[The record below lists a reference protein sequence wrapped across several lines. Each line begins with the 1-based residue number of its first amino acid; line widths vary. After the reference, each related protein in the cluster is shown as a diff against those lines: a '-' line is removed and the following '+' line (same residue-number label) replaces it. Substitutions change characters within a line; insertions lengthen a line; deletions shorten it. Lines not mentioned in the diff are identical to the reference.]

1 MSRDVM
7 RVVVCGDDGVGK
19 SSLITALAKDVFVP
33 NIQDLLPPISV
44 PRDFSS
50 SPYSP
55 NLTIVVD
62 TNPQDMD
69 TLKKEIRK
77 ADVIWL
83 VYSDHYTY
91 ERISLYWMNVFRSM
105 GVNLPIVLCA
115 NKSDEA
121 STKLDSEHTRND
133 EFIPILKEFKEVESC
148 IRCSAKDKY
157 NINQAFY
164 LCQRAV
170 IHPIAPLYDTK
181 EGDLKPAAIE
191 ALERIFFLSDKDQ
204 DGYLNNDEFITL
216 QNKCFDRSLDIN
228 DIADIRQNLNSVSEG
243 SFGEKGLTSEG
254 FIILN
259 RIFAERG
266 RHETI
271 WGILRTFHYTD
282 SLSLNDKFLYPKLD
296 VPKNASVELSP
307 IGYRFFVD
315 LFILFDK
322 DNDGGLKD
330 EELELLF
337 KPTPGIPKEWKESN
351 FPQTTVRN
359 EQGYVTLQGW
369 LAQWSMT
376 TFLDF
381 KTTLA
386 YLAYL
391 GFENKS
397 TSNRKN
403 SSANSTIT
411 ALKVTKPRKE
421 RTRDGKTFRVPVTD
435 RTVFNCYIL
444 GGSGSGKSSLSEVFL
459 NRAYSETHNP
469 TIKPRIVVNS
479 VELRGGKQ
487 AYLILEELGELES
500 AILDNDARLQQCDV
514 LCMTY
519 DSSDPDSFQYL
530 VELSQ
535 RHPLIN
541 KIPTIIVALKADL
554 DRQQQR
560 FDIQPEDYTNL
571 KFLPP
576 PLHVSSTWPASLNE
590 LFVQLAEVSLHPQT
604 ATPGLEPEVKT
615 DYTSN
620 VVMAASTV
628 GFLGIITFSVWKMAQ
643 KSIK

>member
-1 MSRDVM
+1 
-7 RVVVCGDDGVGK
+7 
-19 SSLITALAKDVFVP
+19 
-33 NIQDLLPPISV
+33 
-44 PRDFSS
+44 
-50 SPYSP
+50 
-55 NLTIVVD
+55 
-62 TNPQDMD
+62 
-69 TLKKEIRK
+69 
-77 ADVIWL
+77 
-83 VYSDHYTY
+83 
-91 ERISLYWMNVFRSM
+91 M

-115 NKSDEA
+115 NKSDL
-121 STKLDSEHTRND
+121 SGTKIDSDRARTD

-181 EGDLKPAAIE
+181 ENDLKPAAIE
-191 ALERIFFLSDKDQ
+191 ALVRVFFLSDKDQ
-204 DGYLNNDEFITL
+204 DGFLNDDEFITL
-216 QNKCFDRSLDIN
+216 QKKCFDRNLDIN
-228 DIADIRQNLNSVSEG
+228 DIADIKQTLNSVEPD
-243 SFGEKGLTSEG
+243 SFSDRGLTCNG
-254 FIILN
+254 FINLN
-259 RIFAERG
+259 RMFAERG

-296 VPKNASVELSP
+296 VPKNSSVELSP
-307 IGYRFFVD
+307 VGYRFFVD
-315 LFILFDK
+315 LFLLFDK
-322 DNDGGLKD
+322 DNDGGLNNQ
-330 EELELLF
+330 ELESLF
-337 KPTPGIPKEWKESN
+337 RPTPGIPKEWRDSN

-359 EQGYVTLQGW
+359 EQGHVTLQGW

-391 GFENKS
+391 GFENNS
-397 TSNRKN
+397 SSSKN
-403 SSANSTIT
+403 NSANSTT
-411 ALKVTKPRKE
+411 AALKVTKPRKE
-421 RTRDGKTFRVPVTD
+421 RIRNGQTYRVPVAD
-435 RTVFNCYIL
+435 RTVFNCYII

-459 NRAYSETHNP
+459 NRNYSETYNP

-479 VELRGGKQ
+479 VELKGGKQ
-487 AYLILEELGELES
+487 VYLILEELGELEP

-514 LCMTY
+514 LCMAY
-519 DSSDPDSFQYL
+519 DSSDPDSFQHL
-530 VELSQ
+530 VEAPEA
-535 RHPLIN
+535 HPLIN

-560 FDIQPEDYTNL
+560 FDIQPEDYTIS
-571 KFLPP
+571 KHLPP
-576 PLHVSSTWPASLNE
+576 PLHVSSTWPASLTE
-590 LFVQLAEVSLHPQT
+590 LFVQLVEVAHNPQL
-604 ATPGLEPEVKT
+604 ATPGLESEVKR
-615 DYTSN
+615 DYASN

-628 GFLGIITFSVWKMAQ
+628 GFLGIISFSIWKMTQ